1 MRIIKKYP
9 NRRLYDTELS
19 RYITL
24 NDVRKLV
31 LRDIDFQVKDVKSDQ
46 DLTHNIL
53 MQIMAEQEFNHEPI
67 FSESTLLRL
76 IRLYNNNESQD
87 SLSDYLQNS
96 LELFEQQRDDYQKL
110 LLEGAAKSVH
120 NSSSI
125 ANEEQEATQPEKSD
139 DKSFPE
145 K

>member
-53 MQIMAEQEFNHEPI
+53 MQIMAEQEFNNESI

-76 IRLYNNNESQD
+76 IRLNNNDDSQD
-87 SLSDYLQNS
+87 SLSDYLQKS

-110 LLEGAAKSVH
+110 LVEGAAKSVH
-120 NSSSI
+120 NSPSI
-125 ANEEQEATQPEKSD
+125 ANEGQELTQTGNSNDKSVPEK
-139 DKSFPE
+139 
-145 K
+145 

>member
-53 MQIMAEQEFNHEPI
+53 MQIMAEQEFNNESI

-76 IRLYNNNESQD
+76 IRLNNNDESQD
-87 SLSDYLQNS
+87 SLSDYLQKS
-96 LELFEQQRDDYQKL
+96 LELFEQQREDYQKL
-110 LLEGAAKSVH
+110 LMEGAAKSVH
-120 NSSSI
+120 HNPSI
-125 ANEEQEATQPEKSD
+125 ANEVQESTQTGNSNAKSVPE
-139 DKSFPE
+139 
-145 K
+145 